1 MGLGAEYEEVW
12 KMAIIRKEYKYYT
25 VNDLVAELQKMQ
37 EAGEGDKVVLI
48 PASENYC
55 YEEDYD
61 YEYTTIETLDIEN
74 GGDKSV
80 FLENYRSLEE
90 ENEVMNY
97 LFRE

>member
-1 MGLGAEYEEVW
+1 
-12 KMAIIRKEYKYYT
+12 MAIIRKEYEYYT
-25 VNDLVAELQKMQ
+25 VNDLVAELQKLQ

-48 PASENYC
+48 PTSENY
-55 YEEDYD
+55 YGEDDYA
-61 YEYTTIETLDIEN
+61 YEYITVETLDIKN

-80 FLENYRSLEE
+80 FLENYRSLDE